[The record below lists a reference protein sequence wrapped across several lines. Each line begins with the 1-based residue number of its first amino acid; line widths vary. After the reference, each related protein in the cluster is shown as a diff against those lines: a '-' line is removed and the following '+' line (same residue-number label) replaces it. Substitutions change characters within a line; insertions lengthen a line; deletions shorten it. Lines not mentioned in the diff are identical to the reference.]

1 MASSVIVAHPE
12 GIPMLQA
19 VLRAIQLPDLRRRI
33 LFTLGMLMIFR
44 LIAHIP
50 VPNISPNAL
59 DQLQSALANNQLA
72 QLLNIFAGGAL
83 QNFSVAAMGVYP
95 YITASIIM
103 QLLQPLIPA
112 LQELSKEGEQGRIK
126 MNRYQMWLTI
136 PLAYLQAYGQTQ
148 TLEYSV
154 NPTGD
159 LTMSLFRSPFNI
171 ATNFLPTFTILTTM
185 VAGTML
191 LVWLGEQ
198 INERGIGQGIS
209 VIIFGGIVSRLPGIF
224 VQGWQVSQ
232 AGGLS
237 TFIGVVGFLIIA
249 LVTIVGMVLVQEG
262 QRRIPVQYAKRV
274 RGNKVYGG
282 QSSNIP
288 LKVNMAGMIPLIF
301 AQSIIIFPG
310 IIASWFYRPGAEGIG
325 NAIAGFFYTTFNPTG
340 QGGGVIYMILLFLLT
355 VGFTYFYT
363 IVLFSQQDIPDSLQ
377 RNGGF
382 IPGIRPGKKTE
393 EYLGRVLNRIT
404 LVGALFLGLVAILPF
419 LTQSITGVQL
429 GLGSTALLIV
439 VGVAIDT
446 MRQLESQLLMR
457 DYEGFLTR

>member
-1 MASSVIVAHPE
+1 
-12 GIPMLQA
+12 MLQA
-19 VLRAIQLPDLRRRI
+19 VVRAIQLPDLRRRI
-33 LFTLGMLMIFR
+33 LFTLGMLLVFR

-50 VPNISPNAL
+50 VPNINPASLA
-59 DQLQSALANNQLA
+59 QLREALASNQLT

-112 LQELSKEGEQGRIK
+112 LQELQKEGEQGRIRL
-126 MNRYQMWLTI
+126 NRYQMWLTI
-136 PLAYLQAYGQTQ
+136 PLAYLQAYGQTL
-148 TLEYSV
+148 TLERTV

-159 LTMSLFRSPFNI
+159 IAASLFRTPFDLI
-171 ATNFLPTFTILTTM
+171 GNFLPTFTILTTM
-185 VAGTML
+185 VAGSML

-209 VIIFGGIVSRLPGIF
+209 VIIFGGIVSGLPGLI
-224 VQGWQVSQ
+224 VQGFQISQ
-232 AGGLS
+232 AGDLQTITGIIIFLVIALL
-237 TFIGVVGFLIIA
+237 TVVGIILI
-249 LVTIVGMVLVQEG
+249 QEG

-274 RGNKVYGG
+274 RGNRVYGG
-282 QSSNIP
+282 QSTNIP

-310 IIASWFYRPGAEGIG
+310 IVASWFYVQGGTGLG
-325 NAIAGFFYTTFNPTG
+325 NSIAGFFYNTFNPTG
-340 QGGGVIYMILLFLLT
+340 QGGGIVYIVLLFLLT
-355 VGFTYFYT
+355 VGFSFFYT

-404 LVGALFLGLVAILPF
+404 LAGALFLGLVAVLPF
-419 LTQSITGVQL
+419 LTQSITGLQL

-439 VGVAIDT
+439 VGVAVDT
-446 MRQLESQLLMR
+446 MRQLEAQLIMR

>member
-1 MASSVIVAHPE
+1 
-12 GIPMLQA
+12 MLQA
-19 VLRAIQLPDLRRRI
+19 VLRAIKLEDLRRRI
-33 LFTLGMLMIFR
+33 LFTLGMLLIFR

-50 VPNISPNAL
+50 VPNINPASL
-59 DQLQSALANNQLA
+59 KQLQDALANNQLA

-136 PLAYLQAYGQTQ
+136 PLAYLQAYGQTL
-148 TLEYSV
+148 TLERTV
-154 NPTGD
+154 NPTSVVAS
-159 LTMSLFRSPFNI
+159 SLFRSSFDI
-171 ATNFLPTFTILTTM
+171 VGNFLPTFTILTSM

-209 VIIFGGIVSRLPGIF
+209 VIIFGGIVSRLPGLI
-224 VQGWQVSQ
+224 VQGFQVSQ
-232 AGGLS
+232 AGGVS
-237 TFIGVVGFLIIA
+237 TIIGVIGFLAIA
-249 LVTIVGMVLVQEG
+249 LLTIIGIVLIQEG

-282 QSSNIP
+282 QSSHIP

-310 IIASWFYRPGAEGIG
+310 IIASWFYQVNGEGIG

-340 QGGGVIYMILLFLLT
+340 RSGGVVYMILLFVLT

-404 LVGALFLGLVAILPF
+404 LAGALFLGIVAILPF
-419 LTQSITGVQL
+419 LTQTITGLQL

-446 MRQLESQLLMR
+446 MRQLESQLIMR
-457 DYEGFLTR
+457 DYEGFLSK

>member
-1 MASSVIVAHPE
+1 
-12 GIPMLQA
+12 MLQA
-19 VLRAIQLPDLRRRI
+19 VIRAIQLPDLRRRI
-33 LFTLGMLMIFR
+33 LFTIGMLLIFR
-44 LIAHIP
+44 AIAHIP
-50 VPNISPNAL
+50 VPNVNPDAL
-59 DQLQSALANNQLA
+59 EQLRNELATNQLA
-72 QLLNIFAGGAL
+72 QLLNLFAGGAL

-112 LQELSKEGEQGRIK
+112 LQELNKEGEQGRIK
-126 MNRYQMWLTI
+126 LNRYQMWLTI
-136 PLAYLQAYGQTQ
+136 PLAYLQAYGQTL
-148 TLEYSV
+148 TLERTV

-159 LTMSLFRSPFNI
+159 PTLSLFRSSFDI
-171 ATNFLPTFTILTTM
+171 VGNFLPTFTVLTSM

-209 VIIFGGIVSRLPGIF
+209 VIIFGGIVSRLPAVIL
-224 VQGWQVSQ
+224 QGFQISQ
-232 AGGLS
+232 TGDVNTILGVIG
-237 TFIGVVGFLIIA
+237 FIAIA
-249 LVTIVGMVLVQEG
+249 LLTIVGIILIQEG

-282 QSSNIP
+282 QSSHIP

-310 IIASWFYRPGAEGIG
+310 IVASWFFIPGAEGLG
-325 NAIAGFFYTTFNPTG
+325 NQIAGFFFNTFNPTG
-340 QGGGVIYMILLFLLT
+340 QGGGIVYITLLFLMT
-355 VGFTYFYT
+355 VGFSYFYT
-363 IVLFSQQDIPDSLQ
+363 VVLFTQQDIPDSLQ

-393 EYLGRVLNRIT
+393 EYLMRVLNRIT
-404 LVGALFLGLVAILPF
+404 LAGALFLGLIAILPF
-419 LTQSITGVQL
+419 ITQTVTGVQL

-439 VGVAIDT
+439 VGVAVDT
-446 MRQLESQLLMR
+446 MRQLEAQLVMR
-457 DYEGFLTR
+457 DYEGFLSR

>member
-1 MASSVIVAHPE
+1 
-12 GIPMLQA
+12 MLQA

-33 LFTLGMLMIFR
+33 LFTLGMLLIFR

-50 VPNISPNAL
+50 VPNINPASL
-59 DQLQSALANNQLA
+59 QQLQDALANNQLA

-136 PLAYLQAYGQTQ
+136 PLAYLQAYGQTM
-148 TLEYSV
+148 TLERTV
-154 NPTGD
+154 NPTNVIAS
-159 LTMSLFRSPFNI
+159 SLFRSSFDI
-171 ATNFLPTFTILTTM
+171 VSNFLPTFTILTSM

-209 VIIFGGIVSRLPGIF
+209 VIIFGGIVSRLPGMI
-224 VQGWQVSQ
+224 VQGFQVSQ
-232 AGGLS
+232 AGGVS
-237 TFIGVVGFLIIA
+237 TIIGVIGFVAIA
-249 LVTIVGMVLVQEG
+249 LLTIIGIVLIQEG

-282 QSSNIP
+282 QSSHIP

-310 IIASWFYRPGAEGIG
+310 IIASWFYQVNGEGIG

-340 QGGGVIYMILLFLLT
+340 QSGGVIYMALLFLLT

-404 LVGALFLGLVAILPF
+404 LVGALFLGIVAILPF
-419 LTQSITGVQL
+419 LTQTITGLQL

-446 MRQLESQLLMR
+446 MRQLESQLIMR
-457 DYEGFLTR
+457 DYEGFLSK

>member
-1 MASSVIVAHPE
+1 
-12 GIPMLQA
+12 MLQA
-19 VLRAIQLPDLRRRI
+19 VIRAIKLPDLRRRI
-33 LFTLGMLMIFR
+33 LFTIGMLLIFR
-44 LIAHIP
+44 AIAHIP
-50 VPNISPNAL
+50 VPNVNPDTL
-59 DQLQSALANNQLA
+59 EQLRNELATNQLA
-72 QLLNIFAGGAL
+72 QLLNLFAGGAL

-112 LQELSKEGEQGRIK
+112 LQELNKEGEQGRIK
-126 MNRYQMWLTI
+126 LNRYQMWLTI
-136 PLAYLQAYGQTQ
+136 PLAYLQAYGQTL
-148 TLEYSV
+148 TLERTV

-159 LTMSLFRSPFNI
+159 PTLSLFRSSFDI
-171 ATNFLPTFTILTTM
+171 VGNFLPTFTVLTSM

-209 VIIFGGIVSRLPGIF
+209 VIIFGGIVSRLPAVIL
-224 VQGWQVSQ
+224 QGFQISQ
-232 AGGLS
+232 AGDVNTILGIIG
-237 TFIGVVGFLIIA
+237 FIAIA
-249 LVTIVGMVLVQEG
+249 LLTIVGIILIQEG

-282 QSSNIP
+282 QSSYIP

-310 IIASWFYRPGAEGIG
+310 IVASWFFIPGAEGFG
-325 NAIAGFFYTTFNPTG
+325 NQIAGFFYNTFNPTG
-340 QGGGVIYMILLFLLT
+340 QGGGIVYITLLFLLT
-355 VGFTYFYT
+355 VGFSYFYT
-363 IVLFSQQDIPDSLQ
+363 VVLFTQQDIPDSLQ

-393 EYLGRVLNRIT
+393 EYLMRVLNRIT
-404 LVGALFLGLVAILPF
+404 LAGALFLGLIAILPF
-419 LTQSITGVQL
+419 LTQSVTGVQL

-439 VGVAIDT
+439 VGVAVDT
-446 MRQLESQLLMR
+446 MRQLEAQLVMR
-457 DYEGFLTR
+457 DYEGFLSR